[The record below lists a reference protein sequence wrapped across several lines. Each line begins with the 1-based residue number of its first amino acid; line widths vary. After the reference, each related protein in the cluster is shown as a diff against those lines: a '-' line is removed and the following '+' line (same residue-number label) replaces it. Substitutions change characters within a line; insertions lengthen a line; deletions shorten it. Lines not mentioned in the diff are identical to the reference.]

1 MQLLLIT
8 DRLDRLKNY
17 FLHKLSFIFLC
28 IKYKIV
34 ITVGFEYL
42 FETQFELMQQFN
54 WGSDHSLSWFPWPAM
69 YPKSTLSL
77 YRLTDF
83 LRGNVKSW
91 ILKKCLVTR
100 AVWTLYTQQP
110 GCWNVVVNWLIKK
123 VNFVWTPHLTTPLAA
138 SSFTRSPP
146 RLKIQ
151 SRPRP
156 HVGWRLHTET
166 DPHITRFRILSS
178 YNVELT
184 GWDIVVEIPIN
195 ISDCGCQEVT
205 ADSESAVMCP
215 RCPGEPGCW
224 QPRPVTSTSSSWG
237 DQ

>member
-28 IKYKIV
+28 IEYKIV

-54 WGSDHSLSWFPWPAM
+54 WGCDHSLSWFPWPAM

-91 ILKKCLVTR
+91 LLKKCLVTR
-100 AVWTLYTQQP
+100 AVWTLYTLQP

-138 SSFTRSPP
+138 SSFTRSH
-146 RLKIQ
+146 R
-151 SRPRP
+151 
-156 HVGWRLHTET
+156 
-166 DPHITRFRILSS
+166 SS
-178 YNVELT
+178 PQNT
-184 GWDIVVEIPIN
+184 
-195 ISDCGCQEVT
+195 VT
-205 ADSESAVMCP
+205 ATATRGMETAHRDWPTYYSL
-215 RCPGEPGCW
+215 
-224 QPRPVTSTSSSWG
+224 
-237 DQ
+237 

>member
-1 MQLLLIT
+1 MTEHATPAHHWSFGPPEKLFSAQTII
-8 DRLDRLKNY
+8 Y
-17 FLHKLSFIFLC
+17 FFLC
-28 IKYKIV
+28 IEYKIV

-91 ILKKCLVTR
+91 LLKKCLVTR
-100 AVWTLYTQQP
+100 AVWTLYTLQP

-138 SSFTRSPP
+138 SSFTRSP
-146 RLKIQ
+146 R
-151 SRPRP
+151 
-156 HVGWRLHTET
+156 
-166 DPHITRFRILSS
+166 SS
-178 YNVELT
+178 PQNT
-184 GWDIVVEIPIN
+184 
-195 ISDCGCQEVT
+195 VT
-205 ADSESAVMCP
+205 ATATRGMETAHWDWPTYYSL
-215 RCPGEPGCW
+215 
-224 QPRPVTSTSSSWG
+224 
-237 DQ
+237 

>member
-1 MQLLLIT
+1 MHRIQNCDYGWFWVFVWDTIWVDATIQLRQWPQLVMIPVT
-8 DRLDRLKNY
+8 SNV
-17 FLHKLSFIFLC
+17 S
-28 IKYKIV
+28 KI
-34 ITVGFEYL
+34 
-42 FETQFELMQQFN
+42 N
-54 WGSDHSLSWFPWPAM
+54 
-69 YPKSTLSL
+69 
-77 YRLTDF
+77 RLTDF

-100 AVWTLYTQQP
+100 AVWTLYTLQP

-224 QPRPVTSTSSSWG
+224 QPRPVTSSSCSWG